1 MIPRPVSYRR
11 LISLTVALAGVSG
24 VLIAVSTVAARS
36 ARREAAARPVI
47 LLLHGRGQLGRD
59 TADIRRDWEHAL
71 EVGVGGLTR
80 QPLIDTNDVRLVWY
94 ADVLD
99 PASVSS
105 GCDEEERRARARART
120 PTPDDD
126 GEILQLIFGITSA
139 LFTSLYESIPEESR
153 ASMRAVV
160 GDILYLGDSWRRCG
174 VERRIESALARAAR
188 EDRPVVLVAH
198 SFGSL
203 VAYSYLRSDRAR
215 AESSRPVIHRF
226 VTLGSMLGIP
236 ELQQLL
242 LGRTGA
248 LSLPANVRSWVNVRH
263 TDDPFALPLTG
274 ATSADGAKRFHEV
287 VIQAAAAD
295 PHDIRTYLRDPAGAR
310 AIVWAWCD
318 AFRGTR
324 PAACSTVQRDV
335 P

>member
-1 MIPRPVSYRR
+1 MILRSLSYRR
-11 LISLTVALAGVSG
+11 LVVLAVATTALSG
-24 VLIAVSTVAARS
+24 AFIAVSTVAARS
-36 ARREAAARPVI
+36 LRREAAARPVI
-47 LLLHGRGQLGRD
+47 LILHGRGQLGRD
-59 TADIRRDWEHAL
+59 SAQVRREWERTL
-71 EVGVGGLTR
+71 EVGIGGLTR
-80 QPLIDTNDVRLVWY
+80 GPLIETNDLRLVWY

-99 PASVSS
+99 PASTAA
-105 GCDEEERRARARART
+105 GCDAADRRPRTRARSPENT
-120 PTPDDD
+120 DE
-126 GEILQLIFGITSA
+126 GEMLQLIFGFTSA
-139 LFTSLYESIPEESR
+139 LFTSLYEAIPEENR
-153 ASMRAVV
+153 ASMRALV
-160 GDILYLGDSWRRCG
+160 GDILYLGDNWRRCG
-174 VERRIESALARAAR
+174 VERRIESALARAAS

-203 VAYSYLRSDRAR
+203 VAYSYLRSERVQASTSPPD
-215 AESSRPVIHRF
+215 IHRF

-263 TDDPFALPLTG
+263 TEDPFAVPLAG
-274 ATSADGAKRFHEV
+274 ATTSGEAKSVHEV
-287 VIQAAAAD
+287 VIQATAAD
-295 PHDIRTYLRDPAGAR
+295 PHDIRTYLRDPAAAR

-324 PAACSTVQRDV
+324 PAACTDVRRDV

>member
-1 MIPRPVSYRR
+1 MTPRSPSFRR
-11 LISLTVALAGVSG
+11 LLVFAASLAAVTGVG
-24 VLIAVSTVAARS
+24 IAVSTVAARS
-36 ARREAAARPVI
+36 ARREADSRPVI

-59 TADIRRDWEHAL
+59 TAQIRSEWERAL
-71 EVGVGGLTR
+71 EAGVRGLTR
-80 QPLIDTNDVRLVWY
+80 RPLIDADDVRLVWY

-99 PASVSS
+99 PSSMSS
-105 GCDEEERRARARART
+105 GCDEEERKARARGRT
-120 PTPDDD
+120 PTTDDE
-126 GEILQLIFGITSA
+126 GEILQLIFGVTSA

-160 GDILYLGDSWRRCG
+160 GDILYLGDNWRRCG

-188 EDRPVVLVAH
+188 EERPVVLVAH
-198 SFGSL
+198 SFGS
-203 VAYSYLRSDRAR
+203 VIAYTYLRGERAR
-215 AESSRPVIHRF
+215 PPAARPDIHRF

-248 LSLPANVRSWVNVRH
+248 LSLPADVRSWVNVRH
-263 TDDPFALPLTG
+263 TDDPFAASL
-274 ATSADGAKRFHEV
+274 AGAKLAGSAKSFHEV
-287 VIQAAAAD
+287 VIQAAADD
-295 PHDIRTYLRDPAGAR
+295 PHDIRTYLRDPAAAR

-324 PAACSTVQRDV
+324 PAACSDVQRDV